1 MFIKQTTR
9 ILTIQQRQTRVKYY
23 FQLPWHQKI
32 SSLKIMMLIILSEKR
47 GAKNSNKKK
56 KMDFL
61 QLFLCQ
67 NFFNPLDLIFFQVQD
82 LISRAWCGSGQLDWS
97 DELSESEKLK
107 MLTFWAENI
116 SPWKLFECF
125 AFDWGANCWKKYF
138 GTSII
143 HVHALGSICN
153 WYICDPEQ
161 TSRLGPYLRV
171 Y

>member
-1 MFIKQTTR
+1 MSKRPGFECCLLEEQIIRDKKAHYRYSQTNFWLSKICLWNR
-9 ILTIQQRQTRVKYY
+9 PHILTIQQRQTRVKYY

-32 SSLKIMMLIILSEKR
+32 NSLKIMMLIILSEKR

-67 NFFNPLDLIFFQVQD
+67 NFFNPIDLIFFQVQD

-107 MLTFWAENI
+107 MLKFWAENS

-125 AFDWGANCWKKYF
+125 AFD
-138 GTSII
+138 
-143 HVHALGSICN
+143 
-153 WYICDPEQ
+153 
-161 TSRLGPYLRV
+161 
-171 Y
+171 